1 MVTVITHITLKP
13 TLPQAVLVIYST
25 ARSKDVSE
33 GTSRNI
39 CEETEEQGWPKDGT
53 VTNLVCLAV
62 KLLSE
67 LSNPEASKH
76 TEEIQ
81 VFHIIEF
88 YPCCHGLDNHSTSTS
103 SLRRALGSILC
114 PWLSAA
120 VQVSGQNLWP
130 STTPCQQPLSDSCC
144 CLTNLGKVH
153 QKPSRQLA
161 HDETGENRGVCMLYT
176 HVEKRAIFLNGGSDE
191 RCNCNLKASKLAG
204 GKMDFTAVT
213 KTGLIDFPSE
223 G

>member
-39 CEETEEQGWPKDGT
+39 CKETEEQGLPKDGT

-67 LSNPEASKH
+67 LANPEASKH

-88 YPCCHGLDNHSTSTS
+88 YPCCHGLGNHSTSTS

-144 CLTNLGKVH
+144 CLTNLCPWEKSTES
-153 QKPSRQLA
+153 QADSLPMTRQ
-161 HDETGENRGVCMLYT
+161 ERTGCLCALHTRG
-176 HVEKRAIFLNGGSDE
+176 E
-191 RCNCNLKASKLAG
+191 AG
-204 GKMDFTAVT
+204 NI
-213 KTGLIDFPSE
+213 LE
-223 G
+223 WRE

>member
-13 TLPQAVLVIYST
+13 TLPQAVFAIYST

-39 CEETEEQGWPKDGT
+39 CEEMEEQGLPKDGT
-53 VTNLVCLAV
+53 VTNLVYLAV
-62 KLLSE
+62 KLLTE
-67 LSNPEASKH
+67 LANPKASQH

-81 VFHIIEF
+81 VFHIIDF
-88 YPCCHGLDNHSTSTS
+88 YPCCHGLDNHRTSTS

-144 CLTNLGKVH
+144 CLTNLAHGKSPLKAK
-153 QKPSRQLA
+153 QAAWGWRI
-161 HDETGENRGVCMLYT
+161 GEDRGVCALYT
-176 HVEKRAIFLNGGSDE
+176 HVEKWQYFQMSRMMGVVTGSW
-191 RCNCNLKASKLAG
+191 RPAN
-204 GKMDFTAVT
+204 
-213 KTGLIDFPSE
+213 
-223 G
+223 

>member
-13 TLPQAVLVIYST
+13 TLPQAVLAIYSP

-39 CEETEEQGWPKDGT
+39 SEEMEEQGWPKDGT

-67 LSNPEASKH
+67 LTNPEASEH
-76 TEEIQ
+76 AEEIQ
-81 VFHIIEF
+81 VFHIIGF
-88 YPCCHGLDNHSTSTS
+88 YPCCHGFENHSTSTS

-114 PWLSAA
+114 PWLSTA

-130 STTPCQQPLSDSCC
+130 STTPCQQPPSDSCC
-144 CLTNLGKVH
+144 CLTNLRPWEKSTKS
-153 QKPSRQLA
+153 QADSSPRTRR
-161 HDETGENRGVCMLYT
+161 ERTGVSTCTT
-176 HVEKRAIFLNGGSDE
+176 HVRRS
-191 RCNCNLKASKLAG
+191 RRYS
-204 GKMDFTAVT
+204 
-213 KTGLIDFPSE
+213 
-223 G
+223 

>member
-13 TLPQAVLVIYST
+13 TLPQAVFAIYST

-33 GTSRNI
+33 ETSRNI
-39 CEETEEQGWPKDGT
+39 REETEEQGWPMDGT
-53 VTNLVCLAV
+53 VTNFVCLAV

-67 LSNPEASKH
+67 LANPKASKH
-76 TEEIQ
+76 AEEIQ

-114 PWLSAA
+114 PWLGAA

-130 STTPCQQPLSDSCC
+130 GTTPCQQPLSDSCC
-144 CLTNLGKVH
+144 CLTNLRSWEKSTKS
-153 QKPSRQLA
+153 QADSLAMTRQA
-161 HDETGENRGVCMLYT
+161 RTGVSACST
-176 HVEKRAIFLNGGSDE
+176 HTWRSGQYS
-191 RCNCNLKASKLAG
+191 
-204 GKMDFTAVT
+204 
-213 KTGLIDFPSE
+213 
-223 G
+223 

>member
-1 MVTVITHITLKP
+1 MVTVITHIALKP
-13 TLPQAVLVIYST
+13 TLPQAVFAIYST

-53 VTNLVCLAV
+53 VTNLVYLAV
-62 KLLSE
+62 KLLTE
-67 LSNPEASKH
+67 LANPKASKH
-76 TEEIQ
+76 AEEIQ

-130 STTPCQQPLSDSCC
+130 GTTPCQQPLSDSCC
-144 CLTNLGKVH
+144 CLTNLHSWEKSTKSQADG
-153 QKPSRQLA
+153 LA
-161 HDETGENRGVCMLYT
+161 LME
-176 HVEKRAIFLNGGSDE
+176 
-191 RCNCNLKASKLAG
+191 
-204 GKMDFTAVT
+204 
-213 KTGLIDFPSE
+213 
-223 G
+223 